1 MASAKVIAHGAPLFT
16 PISAALLKNGDLVVG
31 NGDIGVET
39 ASATTNLLIE
49 VSPVLPG
56 GFVGQPV
63 QVEAGA
69 PGALFGLA
77 ATVNAQGN
85 QIIYFNDDTTSAV
98 MQMGPVST
106 PTGAVNPY

>member
-1 MASAKVIAHGAPLFT
+1 
-16 PISAALLKNGDLVVG
+16 
-31 NGDIGVET
+31 
-39 ASATTNLLIE
+39 
-49 VSPVLPG
+49 
-56 GFVGQPV
+56 V